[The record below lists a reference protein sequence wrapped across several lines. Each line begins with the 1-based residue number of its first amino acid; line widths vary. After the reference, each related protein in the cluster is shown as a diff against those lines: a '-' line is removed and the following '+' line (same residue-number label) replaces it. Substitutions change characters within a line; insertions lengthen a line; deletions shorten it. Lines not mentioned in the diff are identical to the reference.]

1 MKTWCRTIMQTK
13 ILITGSNGFL
23 GQYLCQFLAEQNY
36 LVLAQTRKAQT
47 FSYPNII
54 NINFD
59 LNDSLDNIDLRKVE
73 VIIHCAGR
81 AHIMNEIAAS
91 PLEAYRQ
98 TNVQGTLNLAKKA
111 VQSGV
116 KRFIYLSSI
125 KVNGEQTTIRP
136 FKPSDIVNPE
146 DPYGLSKY
154 EAEQALLE
162 LSKETGLEVVIIRP
176 VLIYGP
182 NVKANFKSMVGLASK
197 KLPLPIGCLDNKRS
211 MVSIYNLADLIYN
224 CMSHPKA
231 NREIFLASDQE
242 DISVKQLFEKLAYYQ
257 NNKLIMLPVPKSL
270 INFLA
275 SLVGK
280 KAVASRLCSELVVD
294 GSKNT
299 QLLGWTAPYTV
310 DASLEKMFNSSHSA

>member
-1 MKTWCRTIMQTK
+1 MNV
-13 ILITGSNGFL
+13 LITGSSGFL
-23 GQYLCQFLAEQNY
+23 GRYLAQFLAEKGY
-36 LVLAQTRKAQT
+36 STLAHTRTAQT
-47 FSYPNII
+47 FAHPKIS

-59 LNDSLDNIDLRKVE
+59 LNDNLDSVDLSQVD

-81 AHIMNEIAAS
+81 AHIMNETAES

-111 VQSGV
+111 VKVGV

-125 KVNGEQTTIRP
+125 KVNGEQTAAQP
-136 FKPSDIVNPE
+136 FKPSDAVNTD

-162 LSKETGLEVVIIRP
+162 LSKKTGLEVVIIRP

-182 NVKANFKSMVGLASK
+182 NVKANFKSMMSLASK

-211 MVSIYNLADLIYN
+211 MVSVYNLADLIHT
-224 CMSHPKA
+224 CMTHPNA
-231 NREIFLASDQE
+231 NGEVFLASDQD
-242 DISVKQLFEKLAYYQ
+242 DISVKQLFEKLAKYQ
-257 NNKLIMLPVPKSL
+257 NNQLLMLPIPKSL
-270 INFLA
+270 IGLLA

-294 GSKNT
+294 TTKNT
-299 QLLGWTAPYTV
+299 QLLGWTAPYSV
-310 DASLEKMFNSSHSA
+310 NESLEKMFNTPHKN